1 MIFKIFPAPHFPTLS
16 RIQMELTENSR
27 KYCFWTLNA
36 LLGAAFIAELW
47 TPGSSGWM
55 DAAIVVLAAVVSVF
69 ALNRQLP
76 LQNVLSAALVTG
88 VIGGVV
94 HGFSART
101 AIPLGPIVFNSEA
114 GPRLFNAVPWT
125 IPLLWIAVIFTARGV
140 GRLILRPWR
149 KVKSYGYWLIG
160 CTAVL
165 VAAFDF
171 ALEPFAWHV
180 KHLWLWQPTKLALSW
195 HGASLL
201 NFLGWGFAALLI
213 LMFITPS
220 LIRKQPG
227 SSSAADFHP
236 FAVWLGA
243 LLIFAI
249 GSAGAG
255 LWWAVGADAGIA
267 AITAALAV
275 RGAIW

>member
-1 MIFKIFPAPHFPTLS
+1 
-16 RIQMELTENSR
+16 
-27 KYCFWTLNA
+27 
-36 LLGAAFIAELW
+36 
-47 TPGSSGWM
+47 
-55 DAAIVVLAAVVSVF
+55 
-69 ALNRQLP
+69 
-76 LQNVLSAALVTG
+76 
-88 VIGGVV
+88 
-94 HGFSART
+94 
-101 AIPLGPIVFNSEA
+101 
-114 GPRLFNAVPWT
+114 LFNAVPWT
-125 IPLLWIAVIFTARGV
+125 IPLLWIAVVFTARGV

-160 CTAVL
+160 CTSVL

-180 KHLWLWQPTKLALSW
+180 KHLWLWQPTKLALNW

-227 SSSAADFHP
+227 SSSAPDYHP
-236 FAVWLGA
+236 FALWLGA
-243 LLIFAI
+243 LLIFAV

-255 LWWAVGADAGIA
+255 LWWAVGADAAIA
-267 AITAALAV
+267 AITAALAI